1 MCSGT
6 MPRVSNDVRG
16 GNSCTQLVGY
26 EFHSH
31 FGEKFGNTKS
41 GKDAHI
47 LLQNSTLNARET
59 LVYLHR
65 KYSHQH

>member
-6 MPRVSNDVRG
+6 IPRVSNDVRG
-16 GNSCTQLVGY
+16 GNSRTQLVGY

-47 LLQNSTLNARET
+47 FAPEFYTQR
-59 LVYLHR
+59 
-65 KYSHQH
+65 